1 MAPTPEGSR
10 IKRVLLPTLMV
21 AAIAVTASGCA
32 PFEEPDDVV
41 YCVDDTN
48 TVVDDT
54 KCNEPGANPSPSPTP
69 GATGGGTTANPA
81 FWYLIGRFSGG
92 LPIGSQLDPALS
104 TNKVPV
110 NNPSARAAVGL
121 NSTGKVSTGTSISG
135 KGAGFGSGTGKGGGF
150 GGGHAGG

>member
-1 MAPTPEGSR
+1 MAPTSEGSR

-41 YCVDDTN
+41 YCVDDSN

-54 KCNEPGANPSPSPTP
+54 KCNEPGATS
-69 GATGGGTTANPA
+69 GGSAANPA

-92 LPIGSQLDPALS
+92 LPIGSRLDPALS

-110 NNPSARAAVGL
+110 NSPSARSAAGL

-135 KGAGFGSGTGKGGGF
+135 KGAGFGSGSGKGGGF

>member
-1 MAPTPEGSR
+1 MAPTQEGSR

-48 TVVDDT
+48 QVVDDT
-54 KCNEPGANPSPSPTP
+54 KCNEPA
-69 GATGGGTTANPA
+69 ATNGGGGANPA

-110 NNPSARAAVGL
+110 NNPSARAAAGL

>member
-41 YCVDDTN
+41 YCVDDSN

-54 KCNEPGANPSPSPTP
+54 KCNEPA
-69 GATGGGTTANPA
+69 ATSGGSTTNPA

-110 NNPSARAAVGL
+110 NSPSARSAAGL

>member
-1 MAPTPEGSR
+1 VAPNPEGSR

-21 AAIAVTASGCA
+21 AALAVTASGCA
-32 PFEEPDDVV
+32 SFEEPDDVV
-41 YCVDDTN
+41 YCVDDSN

-54 KCNEPGANPSPSPTP
+54 KCNDPAVTSS
-69 GATGGGTTANPA
+69 TGNPA

-92 LPIGSQLDPALS
+92 LPLGSQLDPALT

-110 NNPSARAAVGL
+110 NNSSARTAAGL
-121 NSTGKVSTGTSISG
+121 SPTGKVSTGTSISG

-150 GGGHAGG
+150 GGGHSGG

>member
-41 YCVDDTN
+41 YCVDDSN

-54 KCNEPGANPSPSPTP
+54 KCNEPGATN
-69 GATGGGTTANPA
+69 GGSTANPA

-92 LPIGSQLDPALS
+92 LPVGSQLDPALS

-110 NNPSARAAVGL
+110 NSPSARSAAGL